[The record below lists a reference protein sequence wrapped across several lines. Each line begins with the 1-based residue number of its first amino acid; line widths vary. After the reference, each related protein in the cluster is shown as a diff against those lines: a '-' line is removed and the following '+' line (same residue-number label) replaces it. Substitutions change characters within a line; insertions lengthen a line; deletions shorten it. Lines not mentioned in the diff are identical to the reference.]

1 MPKIHLIMKLTNYV
15 KYITLAIIPLISLE
29 ISAQESNISV
39 IENHEFKELLKEK
52 QRINSSIT
60 VNDRYKIQI
69 YSGDNSTA
77 KKHLQDL
84 KKENKMLDAT
94 IIFNTPNYRVVA
106 GNYKSKIEAEKA
118 LIDFQKKY
126 SGAIILKPNK

>member
-1 MPKIHLIMKLTNYV
+1 MKLTNYV